1 MSVLVLV
8 DGKIKP
14 QSFNDL
20 KNWMRNN
27 LQDTRAFDG
36 CNGITI
42 QRNQDDPNNLVF
54 IENWDSKEQY
64 EKYIGWR
71 TERGDMEKLGGWMAG
86 PPTIRQFDNVGV

>member
-8 DGKIKP
+8 DVKIKP
-14 QSFNDL
+14 QSFDDL

-42 QRNQDDPNNLVF
+42 RRN
-54 IENWDSKEQY
+54 
-64 EKYIGWR
+64 
-71 TERGDMEKLGGWMAG
+71 
-86 PPTIRQFDNVGV
+86 